1 MTTIE
6 SEKMPPSVTSSS
18 YNKHRW
24 RLFFTLALIY
34 ILVYFY
40 RVSLAV
46 VSADVSRDLALTPE
60 QLGTLAGILFYVYA
74 VAQIPLGP
82 LIDRV
87 GPRLVISGC
96 GVLTTMGGLLFAQ
109 AGGLATAMVGR
120 VLIGIGTAA
129 VLMATFTIF
138 SHWYTRQEF
147 SKVSGLMVAAGNL
160 GNLAGTAPLAFAAGY
175 LGWRS
180 SFMVIALLQAL
191 VTLLIFMKVQDRPEH
206 PLERESS
213 EQMEK
218 PGMLA
223 AWGVIARNRSFWL
236 LAAIAFCWYGNYLA
250 VQGLWGGP
258 YLMHQ
263 IGLSREGAGQM
274 LMWTSVGF
282 IIGSML
288 TDRIAHKVFHSYS
301 RTLLVGQLCLTGLM
315 TGFLGWLP
323 LLPHWGLALY
333 FLGIGLAVSSG
344 VMIYPIIRAMVPVSM
359 VGTGLTSLN
368 FFVLMGSAVAQQG
381 MGLIIA
387 RSGGYTLEGFRAAF
401 SVPIAGLL
409 LTSLLFILARNC
421 PAGE

>member
-1 MTTIE
+1 
-6 SEKMPPSVTSSS
+6 MPQRPSPAFTSL
-18 YNKHRW
+18 RW
-24 RLFFTLALIY
+24 RLFFTLALMY

-46 VSADVSRDLALTPE
+46 VSEDVSRDLALTPE
-60 QLGTLAGILFYVYA
+60 QLGTLAGVLFYVYA

-96 GVLTTMGGLLFAQ
+96 GLLTTLGGVLFAR
-109 AGGLATAMVGR
+109 ADGLTTAMTGR

-147 SKVSGLMVAAGNL
+147 GKVSGLMVAAGNL
-160 GNLAGTAPLAFAAGY
+160 GNLAGTAPLAFAVGA

-180 SFMVIALLQAL
+180 SFIWIALLQGL
-191 VTLLIFMKVQDRPEH
+191 VTVLIFLKVQDRPEQ
-206 PLERESS
+206 PLEPEPA
-213 EQMEK
+213 EHLEK
-218 PGMLA
+218 PGILA
-223 AWGVIARNRSFWL
+223 AWGVIARDRSFWL

-263 IGLSREGAGQM
+263 IGLSREGAGRM
-274 LMWTSVGF
+274 LMWTSIGF
-282 IIGSML
+282 IIGSMIM
-288 TDRIAHKVFHSYS
+288 DRIARQLFRSYS
-301 RTLLVGQLCLTGLM
+301 RTLLAGQFCLVLLM

-333 FLGIGLAVSSG
+333 FLGIGLTVSSG
-344 VMIYPIIRAMVPVSM
+344 VMIYPIIRVMVPVSM

-381 MGLIIA
+381 MGIIIA
-387 RSGGYTLEGFRAAF
+387 HSGGYTQAGFRAAF
-401 SVPIAGLL
+401 AVPVVGLL
-409 LTSLLFILARNC
+409 LTSLLFGFARNC
-421 PAGE
+421 PAEK

>member
-1 MTTIE
+1 
-6 SEKMPPSVTSSS
+6 VTHPCFSSL
-18 YNKHRW
+18 RW
-24 RLFFTLALIY
+24 RLFATLALMY

-60 QLGTLAGILFYVYA
+60 QLGSLAGVLFYVYA

-96 GVLTTMGGLLFAQ
+96 GLLTTLGGLLFAQ
-109 AGGLATAMVGR
+109 AGGLATAMAGR

-129 VLMATFTIF
+129 VLMATFTVF

-147 SKVSGLMVAAGNL
+147 GRITGLMVAAGNL
-160 GNLAGTAPLAFAAGY
+160 GNLAGTAPLAFAVGL

-180 SFMVIALLQAL
+180 SFFWIAVLQGF
-191 VTLLIFMKVQDRPEH
+191 VTLLIFLKVQDRPELS
-206 PLERESS
+206 LEPEPD
-213 EQMEK
+213 ECLEK

-258 YLMHQ
+258 YLMHL
-263 IGLSREGAGQM
+263 IGLSREGAGKM

-288 TDRIAHKVFHSYS
+288 TDRIARKVFRSYS
-301 RTLLVGQLCLTGLM
+301 RTLLVGQFCLTGLM

-333 FLGIGLAVSSG
+333 FLGIGLTVSTG
-344 VMIYPIIRAMVPVSM
+344 VMIYPIIRSMVPVSM

-381 MGLIIA
+381 MGVIIA
-387 RSGGYTLEGFRAAF
+387 HSGGYTAEGFRAAF
-401 SVPIAGLL
+401 SVPVVGLL
-409 LTSLLFILARNC
+409 VTSLLFLFARNC

>member
-1 MTTIE
+1 
-6 SEKMPPSVTSSS
+6 MPHSF
-18 YNKHRW
+18 NNLRW

-46 VSADVSRDLALTPE
+46 VSADVSRDLALTPQ
-60 QLGTLAGILFYVYA
+60 QLGSLAGVLFYVYA

-96 GVLTTMGGLLFAQ
+96 GLLTTLGGLLFSQ
-109 AGGLATAMVGR
+109 AGSLTAAMAGR

-129 VLMATFTIF
+129 VLMASFTIF

-147 SKVSGLMVAAGNL
+147 ARITGLMIAVGNL
-160 GNLAGTAPLAFAAGY
+160 GNLAGTAPLAMAVG
-175 LGWRS
+175 LMGWRS
-180 SFMVIALLQAL
+180 SFLLIALLQGA
-191 VTLLIFMKVQDRPEH
+191 VTVLIFLKVQDRPAR
-206 PLERESS
+206 PLEAIAP
-213 EQMEK
+213 EQLQP

-223 AWGVIARNRSFWL
+223 AWGTIARNRSFWL

-258 YLMHQ
+258 YLMHL

-282 IIGSML
+282 IIGSPLM
-288 TDRIAHKVFHSYS
+288 DRIARSLFHSYS
-301 RTLLVGQLCLTGLM
+301 RTLLAGQLCLTGLM
-315 TGFLGWLP
+315 TGFMGWLP
-323 LLPHWGLALY
+323 LLPHWGLVLY
-333 FLGIGLAVSSG
+333 FLGIGLTVSSG

-368 FFVLMGSAVAQQG
+368 LFVLMGAATTQQG
-381 MGLIIA
+381 MGLIIT
-387 RSGGYTLEGFRAAF
+387 RCGGYSPEGFRAAF
-401 SVPIAGLL
+401 SVPVGGLL
-409 LTSLLFILARNC
+409 LTSLLFLFARNC
-421 PAGE
+421 PAGEN

>member
-1 MTTIE
+1 
-6 SEKMPPSVTSSS
+6 VTYLSFTSL
-18 YNKHRW
+18 RW
-24 RLFFTLALIY
+24 RLFFSLALMY

-60 QLGTLAGILFYVYA
+60 QLGTLAGVLFYVYA

-82 LIDRV
+82 LIDRI

-96 GVLTTMGGLLFAQ
+96 GLLTTLGGLLFAQ
-109 AGGLATAMVGR
+109 AGSLTTAMAGR

-147 SKVSGLMVAAGNL
+147 GRITGLMVAAGNL
-160 GNLAGTAPLAFAAGY
+160 GNLAGTAPLAFAVGA

-180 SFMVIALLQAL
+180 SFLWIAVLQGV
-191 VTLLIFMKVQDRPEH
+191 VTVLIFLKVQDRPERT
-206 PLERESS
+206 LEPEST
-213 EQMEK
+213 EHLEK
-218 PGMLA
+218 PGMLM
-223 AWGVIARNRSFWL
+223 AWGIIARDRSFWF

-258 YLMHQ
+258 YLMQ
-263 IGLSREGAGQM
+263 VIGLTREGAGQM

-288 TDRIAHKVFHSYS
+288 TDLIARKVFHSYS
-301 RTLLVGQLCLTGLM
+301 RTLLIGQFCLAGLM

-323 LLPHWGLALY
+323 LLPHWSLILF
-333 FLGIGLAVSSG
+333 FLGIGLTVSSG
-344 VMIYPIIRAMVPVSM
+344 VMIYPIIRASVPVSM

-368 FFVLMGSAVAQQG
+368 FFVLMGAAVAQQG
-381 MGLIIA
+381 MGVIIA
-387 RSGGYTLEGFRAAF
+387 HTGGYTLEGFRAAF
-401 SVPIAGLL
+401 SVPVVGLL
-409 LTSLLFILARNC
+409 VTSLLFLFARNC

>member
-1 MTTIE
+1 M
-6 SEKMPPSVTSSS
+6 
-18 YNKHRW
+18 
-24 RLFFTLALIY
+24 Y

-60 QLGTLAGILFYVYA
+60 QLGTLAGVLFYVYA

-82 LIDRV
+82 LIDRI

-96 GVLTTMGGLLFAQ
+96 GLLTTLGGLLFAQ
-109 AGGLATAMVGR
+109 AGSLTTAMAGR

-147 SKVSGLMVAAGNL
+147 GRITGLMVAAGNL
-160 GNLAGTAPLAFAAGY
+160 GNLAGTAPLAFAVGA

-180 SFMVIALLQAL
+180 SFLWIAVLQGL
-191 VTLLIFMKVQDRPEH
+191 VTVLIFLKVQDRPERT
-206 PLERESS
+206 LEPEST
-213 EQMEK
+213 QHLEK
-218 PGMLA
+218 PGMLM
-223 AWGVIARNRSFWL
+223 AWGIIARDRSFWF

-258 YLMHQ
+258 YLMQ
-263 IGLSREGAGQM
+263 VIGLTREGAGQM

-288 TDRIAHKVFHSYS
+288 TDLIARKVFHSYS
-301 RTLLVGQLCLTGLM
+301 RTLLTGQFCLAGLM

-323 LLPHWGLALY
+323 LLPHWSLILF
-333 FLGIGLAVSSG
+333 FLGIGLTVSSG
-344 VMIYPIIRAMVPVSM
+344 VMIYPIIRASVPVSM

-368 FFVLMGSAVAQQG
+368 FFVLMGAAVAQQG
-381 MGLIIA
+381 MGVIIA
-387 RSGGYTLEGFRAAF
+387 HAGGYTLEGFRAAF
-401 SVPIAGLL
+401 SVPVVGLL
-409 LTSLLFILARNC
+409 VTSLLFLFARNC

>member
-1 MTTIE
+1 MSPSFTTL
-6 SEKMPPSVTSSS
+6 
-18 YNKHRW
+18 RW
-24 RLFFTLALIY
+24 RLFFTLALMY

-60 QLGTLAGILFYVYA
+60 QLGNLAGILFYVYA

-87 GPRLVISGC
+87 GPRLVISAC
-96 GVLTTMGGLLFAQ
+96 GLLTTLGGLLFSQ
-109 AGGLATAMVGR
+109 AGSLATAMAGR

-138 SHWYTRQEF
+138 SHWYTKQEF
-147 SKVSGLMVAAGNL
+147 GKASGLMVAAGNL
-160 GNLAGTAPLAFAAGY
+160 GNLAGTAPLAFAVGY
-175 LGWRS
+175 MGWRS
-180 SFMVIALLQAL
+180 SFLVIAVLQAV
-191 VTLLIFMKVQDRPEH
+191 VTVLIFVKVQDRPAHRLESVPPEH
-206 PLERESS
+206 
-213 EQMEK
+213 QEK

-223 AWGVIARNRSFWL
+223 AWGTIARDRSFWL

-258 YLMHQ
+258 FLMHL
-263 IGLSREGAGQM
+263 IGLTREGAGKM

-288 TDRIAHKVFHSYS
+288 TDRIARTIFHSYS
-301 RTLLVGQLCLTGLM
+301 RTLLVGQFCLAALM
-315 TGFLGWLP
+315 TGFLGWLT
-323 LLPHWGLALY
+323 LLPLWALPIY
-333 FLGIGLAVSSG
+333 FLGIGLAVSTG

-368 FFVLMGSAVAQQG
+368 FFVLMGAAVAQQG
-381 MGLIIA
+381 MGVVIA
-387 RSGGYTLEGFRAAF
+387 HCGGYTLKGFQAAF
-401 SVPIAGLL
+401 SLPVIGLL
-409 LTSLLFILARNC
+409 LTSLLFLFARNC

>member
-1 MTTIE
+1 
-6 SEKMPPSVTSSS
+6 
-18 YNKHRW
+18 
-24 RLFFTLALIY
+24 LTLALMY

-46 VSADVSRDLALTPE
+46 VSDDVSRDLALTPE

-96 GVLTTMGGLLFAQ
+96 GVLTTLGGLLFAQ
-109 AGGLATAMVGR
+109 AGSLASAMAGR

-129 VLMATFTIF
+129 VLMAIFTIF

-147 SKVSGLMVAAGNL
+147 GKVSGLMVAAGNL
-160 GNLAGTAPLAFAAGY
+160 GNLAGTAPLAFAVGF
-175 LGWRS
+175 LGWRT
-180 SFMVIALLQAL
+180 SFLWIALLQGL
-191 VTLLIFMKVQDRPEH
+191 VTVLIFLKVQDRPDH
-206 PLERESS
+206 SLEPEITTHR
-213 EQMEK
+213 EK

-258 YLMHQ
+258 YLMHL

-288 TDRIAHKVFHSYS
+288 TDRIARKVFHSYS
-301 RTLLVGQLCLTGLM
+301 RTLLAGQLCLTLLM

-323 LLPHWGLALY
+323 LLPHWGLAFY
-333 FLGIGLAVSSG
+333 FLGIGLTVSTG
-344 VMIYPIIRAMVPVSM
+344 VMIYPIIRSMVPVSM

-381 MGLIIA
+381 MGIIIA
-387 RSGGYTLEGFRAAF
+387 HSGGYTTEGFRAAF
-401 SVPIAGLL
+401 SVPVAGLL
-409 LTSLLFILARNC
+409 LTSLLFFFARDC
-421 PAGE
+421 PAGD

>member
-1 MTTIE
+1 
-6 SEKMPPSVTSSS
+6 MPPSFTTL
-18 YNKHRW
+18 RW

-60 QLGTLAGILFYVYA
+60 QLGSLAGILFYVYA

-96 GVLTTMGGLLFAQ
+96 GLLTTLGGLLFSQ
-109 AGGLATAMVGR
+109 AGSLATAMAGR

-147 SKVSGLMVAAGNL
+147 GKASGLMVAAGNL
-160 GNLAGTAPLAFAAGY
+160 GNLAGTAPLAFAVGY
-175 LGWRS
+175 MGWRS
-180 SFMVIALLQAL
+180 SFLVIAVLQAV
-191 VTLLIFMKVQDRPEH
+191 VTVLIFVKVQDTPPHSLSASGEEAAKNETV
-206 PLERESS
+206 P
-213 EQMEK
+213 

-223 AWGVIARNRSFWL
+223 AWGTIARDRSFWL

-258 YLMHQ
+258 FLMHL
-263 IGLSREGAGQM
+263 IGLSREGAGKM

-288 TDRIAHKVFHSYS
+288 TDRIARTVFHSYS
-301 RTLLVGQLCLTGLM
+301 RTLLVGQFCLTGLM
-315 TGFLGWLP
+315 TGFLGWLT
-323 LLPHWGLALY
+323 LLPLWSLPLY
-333 FLGIGLAVSSG
+333 FLGIGLAVSTG

-368 FFVLMGSAVAQQG
+368 FFVLMGAAVAQQG
-381 MGLIIA
+381 MGVVIA
-387 RSGGYTLEGFRAAF
+387 HCGGYTLDGFRAAF
-401 SVPIAGLL
+401 SLPVAGLL
-409 LTSLLFILARNC
+409 LTSLLFLLARNC

>member
-1 MTTIE
+1 MSQSFTTL
-6 SEKMPPSVTSSS
+6 
-18 YNKHRW
+18 RW

-60 QLGTLAGILFYVYA
+60 QLGSLAGILFYVYA

-96 GVLTTMGGLLFAQ
+96 GLLTTLGGLLFSQ
-109 AGGLATAMVGR
+109 AGSLATAMAGR

-147 SKVSGLMVAAGNL
+147 GKASGLMVAAGNL
-160 GNLAGTAPLAFAAGY
+160 GNLAGTAPLAFAVGY
-175 LGWRS
+175 MGWRS
-180 SFMVIALLQAL
+180 SFLIIALLQGL
-191 VTLLIFMKVQDRPEH
+191 VTVLIFLKVQDRPTCPPGTAPPEH
-206 PLERESS
+206 
-213 EQMEK
+213 QGK

-223 AWGVIARNRSFWL
+223 AWGIIARERSFWL

-258 YLMHQ
+258 FLMHL
-263 IGLSREGAGQM
+263 IGLSREGAGKM

-288 TDRIAHKVFHSYS
+288 TDRVAQKVFRSYS

-315 TGFLGWLP
+315 TGFLGWLT
-323 LLPHWGLALY
+323 LLPFWLLPLY
-333 FLGIGLAVSSG
+333 FLGIGLTVSTG

-368 FFVLMGSAVAQQG
+368 FFVLLGAAVAQQG
-381 MGLIIA
+381 MGVVIA
-387 RSGGYTLEGFRAAF
+387 HYGGYTPEGFRAAF
-401 SVPIAGLL
+401 SLPVAGLL
-409 LTSLLFILARNC
+409 LTSLLFLFARNC

>member
-1 MTTIE
+1 MSQSFTTL
-6 SEKMPPSVTSSS
+6 
-18 YNKHRW
+18 RW
-24 RLFFTLALIY
+24 RLFFTLALMY

-96 GVLTTMGGLLFAQ
+96 GLLTTLGGLLFSQ
-109 AGGLATAMVGR
+109 AGSLATAMAGR

-138 SHWYTRQEF
+138 SHWYTKQEF
-147 SKVSGLMVAAGNL
+147 GKASGLMVAAGNL
-160 GNLAGTAPLAFAAGY
+160 GNLAGTAPLAFAVGY
-175 LGWRS
+175 MGWRS
-180 SFMVIALLQAL
+180 SFLVIAVLQAL
-191 VTLLIFMKVQDRPEH
+191 VTVLIFVKVRDTPPDAGGEVAKK
-206 PLERESS
+206 ESAPS
-213 EQMEK
+213 S
-218 PGMLA
+218 MLA
-223 AWGVIARNRSFWL
+223 AWGTIARDRSFWL

-258 YLMHQ
+258 FLMHL
-263 IGLSREGAGQM
+263 IGLSREGAGKM

-288 TDRIAHKVFHSYS
+288 TDRIARTVFHSYS
-301 RTLLVGQLCLTGLM
+301 RTLLVGQFCLTGLM
-315 TGFLGWLP
+315 TGFLGWLT
-323 LLPHWGLALY
+323 LLPLWALPIY
-333 FLGIGLAVSSG
+333 FLGIGLAVSTG
-344 VMIYPIIRAMVPVSM
+344 VMIYPIIRASVPVAM

-368 FFVLMGSAVAQQG
+368 FFVLMGAAVAQQG
-381 MGLIIA
+381 MGVVIA
-387 RSGGYTLEGFRAAF
+387 HCGGYTLEGFQAAF
-401 SVPIAGLL
+401 SLPVAGLL
-409 LTSLLFILARNC
+409 LTSLLFLFARNC

>member
-1 MTTIE
+1 M
-6 SEKMPPSVTSSS
+6 SPSPASIPLSTL
-18 YNKHRW
+18 RW
-24 RLFFTLALIY
+24 RLFFTLALMY

-46 VSADVSRDLALTPE
+46 VSDDISRDLALTPE
-60 QLGTLAGILFYVYA
+60 QLGTLAGVLFYVYA

-87 GPRLVISGC
+87 GPRLVISAC
-96 GVLTTMGGLLFAQ
+96 GLLTTLGGYIFAR
-109 AGGLATAMVGR
+109 AGGLATAMAGR

-129 VLMATFTIF
+129 VLMAIFTIF

-147 SKVSGLMVAAGNL
+147 GKVSGLMVAAGNL
-160 GNLAGTAPLAFAAGY
+160 GNLAGTAPLAFAVGF
-175 LGWRS
+175 LGWRT
-180 SFMVIALLQAL
+180 SFLWIALLQGL
-191 VTLLIFMKVQDRPEH
+191 VTVLIFLKVQDRPDH
-206 PLERESS
+206 PLEPESA
-213 EQMEK
+213 EHLEK
-218 PGMLA
+218 PGILA

-258 YLMHQ
+258 YLMHL

-288 TDRIAHKVFHSYS
+288 TDRIARKVFHSYS
-301 RTLLVGQLCLTGLM
+301 RTLLAGQLCLTGLM

-323 LLPHWGLALY
+323 LLSHWGLAIY
-333 FLGIGLAVSSG
+333 FLGIGLTVSTG
-344 VMIYPIIRAMVPVSM
+344 VMIYPIIRTMVPINM
-359 VGTGLTSLN
+359 IGTGLTSLN

-381 MGLIIA
+381 MGVIIA
-387 RSGGYTLEGFRAAF
+387 HSGGYTAVGFRAAF
-401 SVPIAGLL
+401 SVPVAGLL
-409 LTSLLFILARNC
+409 LTSLLFIFARNY